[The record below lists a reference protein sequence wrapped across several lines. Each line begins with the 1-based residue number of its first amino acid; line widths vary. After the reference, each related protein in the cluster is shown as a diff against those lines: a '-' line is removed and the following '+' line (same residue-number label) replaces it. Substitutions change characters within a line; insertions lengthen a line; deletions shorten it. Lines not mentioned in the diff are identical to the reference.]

1 MNESR
6 LRLDF
11 AIAVSAL
18 IVSLVAAGAAVYQ
31 TRVIARQFSATVW
44 PYVSFDRTN
53 SPSSIELD
61 IRNDGLGPAIV
72 RNVAITWNGVSEPT
86 IEALISAAVAADPR
100 GMRAARAAL
109 VSGTK
114 LAFSTSTP
122 TAGMVIPANTKHMI
136 VRLDGAVLVRYYAPA
151 IKHVGLSLCYC
162 SLTGSCWTL
171 KYMQTDNSEPQSV
184 GSCAQR
190 G

>member
-1 MNESR
+1 MNERR

-18 IVSLVAAGAAVYQ
+18 IVSFVAAGAAVYQ

-53 SPSSIELD
+53 SPWSAELD
-61 IRNDGLGPAIV
+61 IRNDGLGPAIL
-72 RNVAITWNGVSEPT
+72 RSVAITWNGKTEPT

-109 VSGTK
+109 ASGTK

-122 TAGMVIPANTKHMI
+122 TAGMVIPANTKHVI
-136 VRLDGAVLVRYYAPA
+136 VRLDGALLVRYYAPA

-162 SLTGSCWTL
+162 SLTGSCWIL
-171 KYMQTDNSEPQSV
+171 KYAQTDNSEPHGV
-184 GSCAQR
+184 GSCPQR